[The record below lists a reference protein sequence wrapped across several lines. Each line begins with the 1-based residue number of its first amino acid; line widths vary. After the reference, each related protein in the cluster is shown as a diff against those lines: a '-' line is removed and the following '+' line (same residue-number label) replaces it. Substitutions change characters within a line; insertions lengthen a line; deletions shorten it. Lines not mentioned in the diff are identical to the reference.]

1 MSRQIFLP
9 ELTSINIKNYT
20 LYPNGLDYTYDFVEG
35 INLILGGNGMG
46 KTTFVNIIKF
56 GLIGL
61 YRKAK
66 DLTRTYMDRA
76 IVKRQLYESDYFSAR
91 KDDSISTDGIA
102 QVVLKF
108 KINNTYFEVTRSLE
122 DGCLLSVIID
132 GKSLEGIPISENRY
146 ERVNDSEQTQ
156 YLLYQYEKK
165 IKEFSNLTFD
175 DLIFFVNE
183 ILFFGENHNTV
194 LWNDGIDGRTD
205 VQNELFNKYFN
216 EPELDLERQE
226 MQRQAKYFD
235 SLSRHKSE
243 DMRVITKLLEK
254 IKISKSDKDIG
265 TSVSIDIIEL
275 KKRIELVTEELASI
289 QTTQKSLS
297 KEICLLQGEKNRDSL
312 QAIKL
317 DDEKKQ
323 IEKEMNACLWE
334 TLHPMYNTFIKN
346 IQLNHLCPICSH
358 EAEELAE
365 KVKVSPKKMFCLWK

>member
-9 ELTSINIKNYT
+9 ELISISIKNYT

-35 INLILGGNGMG
+35 VNLVLGGNGMG

-66 DLTRTYMDRA
+66 DLTRTYMERA

-108 KINNTYFEVTRSLE
+108 KINNTCFEVTRSLE
-122 DGCLLSVIID
+122 DGRLLSVIID
-132 GKSLEGIPISENRY
+132 GIPLEGIPITENRY

-165 IKEFSNLTFD
+165 IQEFSNLTFD

-216 EPELDLERQE
+216 EPALDLERQE

-254 IKISKSDKDIG
+254 IKVSKSDKSTG
-265 TSVSIDIIEL
+265 ASPSIDIIKL
-275 KKRIELVTEELASI
+275 KRRIELVVEELASI

-297 KEICLLQGEKNRDSL
+297 KEICILQGEK
-312 QAIKL
+312 
-317 DDEKKQ
+317 
-323 IEKEMNACLWE
+323 
-334 TLHPMYNTFIKN
+334 
-346 IQLNHLCPICSH
+346 
-358 EAEELAE
+358 
-365 KVKVSPKKMFCLWK
+365 